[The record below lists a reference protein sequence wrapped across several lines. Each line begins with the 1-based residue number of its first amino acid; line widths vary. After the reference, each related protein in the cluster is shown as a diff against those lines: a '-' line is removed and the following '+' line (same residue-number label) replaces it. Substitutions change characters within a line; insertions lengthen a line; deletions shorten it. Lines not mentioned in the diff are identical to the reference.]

1 MLTIHLTT
9 SRKRSSTLTLAV
21 NRVRTVHCV
30 CGEPHLFTVIV
41 SIQSG
46 SNSLWSRLRKSY
58 RGKYKSN
65 ARMLGHCILNF
76 FFTATTMWLLINQK
90 SRLDLWKPRGFYV
103 VPTLLH
109 SQPWNGQE
117 LRGLFLIFFP
127 LFPAIFPIKFIYQK
141 FLKGF
146 YAWPS
151 GIFSVPVDAISN
163 RSEENIQ
170 EIIRFLLLQAEKS
183 RDFKA

>member
-1 MLTIHLTT
+1 MLC
-9 SRKRSSTLTLAV
+9 
-21 NRVRTVHCV
+21 HC
-30 CGEPHLFTVIV
+30 
-41 SIQSG
+41 S
-46 SNSLWSRLRKSY
+46 
-58 RGKYKSN
+58 
-65 ARMLGHCILNF
+65 LNF
-76 FFTATTMWLLINQK
+76 FLTATTMWLLINQK

-117 LRGLFLIFFP
+117 LRGLFLILFP
-127 LFPAIFPIKFIYQK
+127 LFFAVFPIKFINQK

-163 RSEENIQ
+163 RSKENIQ
-170 EIIRFLLLQAEKS
+170 EIIWFLLLQAELDFLVVMTIDQGTMRHQMWYFWGLCS
-183 RDFKA
+183 RSYAIDP

>member
-9 SRKRSSTLTLAV
+9 SRKRSSTLIMAV

-58 RGKYKSN
+58 RGKYKSY
-65 ARMLGHCILNF
+65 ARMLGHCILDF

-117 LRGLFLIFFP
+117 LRGLFLILFP
-127 LFPAIFPIKFIYQK
+127 LFTLFLWPLIVGQNWPGETEGTPKTTHFHFWSSHFP
-141 FLKGF
+141 
-146 YAWPS
+146 PTR
-151 GIFSVPVDAISN
+151 
-163 RSEENIQ
+163 RS
-170 EIIRFLLLQAEKS
+170 LG
-183 RDFKA
+183 